1 MIQPQISIAHQSSAP
16 KISFS
21 LWLCCLI
28 ALLLLCSLRGG
39 ATTYVPMSDRDLA
52 DRSPAI
58 ALVSVESSG
67 PAPASG
73 LIATDYVAQVDRVV
87 KGSLP
92 GSRIVIRVPG
102 GVRADGVGLKIWGA
116 PALRD
121 GEQALVFLR
130 RTADG
135 SFMTE
140 GLMLGVFHL
149 RALEQ
154 GEIALRDLSEAHPVA
169 LPGRAAV
176 TPEAEPLRDAER
188 FVGWLADRAA
198 GMERPADYRL
208 AETPSR
214 RQAIDQFTQ
223 LSTQDGK
230 YARWFVFDSGKS
242 VRWLSQSA
250 GQPGLSPDATV
261 ASFTAALNAW
271 TDDPTSNILYSYGGT
286 TQATGG
292 LRGNDGVNAIIFSD
306 PNGEVPGTFDCA
318 AGGVISMGGPY
329 YYLSTLNFHGT
340 QYHETFEGDVVTN
353 DNTQCFFQDNPK
365 GAEEVFAHE
374 LGHTLGFGH
383 SPDRQAL
390 MYAKAHNDGR
400 GAQLG
405 TDDRV
410 GASQVYGDG
419 SYQPPPPPP
428 PPDPYIR
435 LNANPTSKTT
445 VQLGW
450 THNLKTQTSFDVEQ
464 QQRDGSFK
472 VVASLNS
479 RAKALVVKT
488 LAANTVYVFRICGH
502 VPGKADVESNAAKAR
517 TRR

>member
-1 MIQPQISIAHQSSAP
+1 M
-16 KISFS
+16 
-21 LWLCCLI
+21 L
-28 ALLLLCSLRGG
+28 
-39 ATTYVPMSDRDLA
+39 DRDLA
-52 DRSPAI
+52 DRAPVI

-67 PAPASG
+67 PAPAG
-73 LIATDYVAQVDRVV
+73 GVIAMDSVVSVERVV
-87 KGSLP
+87 KGNLP

-121 GEQALVFLR
+121 GEQALVFLLPA
-130 RTADG
+130 ADG
-135 SFMTE
+135 SFTVE

-149 RALEQ
+149 RVSGA
-154 GEIALRDLSEAHPVA
+154 GEVALRDLSEAHPVA
-169 LPGRAAV
+169 LPGRVAV

-188 FVGWLADRAA
+188 FVEWLADRAA
-198 GMERPADYRL
+198 GVERPADYRL
-208 AETPSR
+208 AETPDR
-214 RQAIDQFTQ
+214 RLAVDKFTQ
-223 LSTQDGK
+223 LTAQDGK
-230 YARWFVFDSGKS
+230 STRWFQFDSGKGA
-242 VRWLSQSA
+242 RWLSHAA
-250 GQPGLSPDATV
+250 GQPGLSPEDTA
-261 ASFTAALNAW
+261 ASFVAALEAW
-271 TDDPTSNILYSYGGT
+271 TADPTSTILYSYGGT

-292 LRGNDGVNAIIFSD
+292 LRGNDGINAILFND

-318 AGGVISMGGPY
+318 AGGVLSMGGPY
-329 YYLSTLNFHGT
+329 YYLSTVSFRGT
-340 QYHETFEGDVVTN
+340 PYHETFEGDVVTN
-353 DNTQCFFQDNPK
+353 DNSQCFFQDNPK

-383 SPDRQAL
+383 SPDRQSL
-390 MYAKAHNDGR
+390 MFAKAHNDGR

-450 THNLKTQTSFDVEQ
+450 THNLKNQTSFDVEQ
-464 QQRDGSFK
+464 QQRDGTFK

-479 RAKALVVKT
+479 RGKAFVVKA
-488 LAANTVYVFRICGH
+488 LAANTAYVFRVCGH
-502 VPGKADVESNAAKAR
+502 VPGQADVESNAAKAR

>member
-1 MIQPQISIAHQSSAP
+1 MTRTRCWLRSREAV
-16 KISFS
+16 
-21 LWLCCLI
+21 LCCLI
-28 ALLLLCSLRGG
+28 ALLLLSSRRGG
-39 ATTYVPMSDRDLA
+39 ATTYVPMTDRDLA

-67 PAPASG
+67 PAPAGG
-73 LIATDYVAQVDRVV
+73 LIATDSVVQVDRVV

-102 GVRADGVGLKIWGA
+102 GVRADGVGLKIWGT

-121 GEQALVFLR
+121 GERMLVFLR
-130 RTADG
+130 PAADG
-135 SFMTE
+135 SFTIE
-140 GLMLGVFHL
+140 GLMLGAFHL
-149 RALEQ
+149 RALEE
-154 GEIALRDLSEAHPVA
+154 GEVALRDLSEAHPVA
-169 LPGRAAV
+169 LPGRAAA
-176 TPEAEPLRDAER
+176 EFDQEPLRDAER
-188 FVGWLADRAA
+188 FVEWLADRAA
-198 GMERPADYRL
+198 GVERPADYRL
-208 AETPSR
+208 VETPSR
-214 RQAIDQFTQ
+214 RQAIDKFTQ

-242 VRWLSQSA
+242 VRWFNQAA

-261 ASFTAALNAW
+261 ASFVAALNVW
-271 TDDPTSNILYSYGGT
+271 TDDPTSTILYSYGGT

-292 LRGNDGVNAIIFSD
+292 LRGNDGVNAIIFND
-306 PNGEVPGTFDCA
+306 PNGEVPGTYDCA
-318 AGGVISMGGPY
+318 AGGVLSMGGPY
-329 YYLSTLNFHGT
+329 YYLSSTLNFRGV
-340 QYHETFEGDVVTN
+340 QYHEIFEGDVITN
-353 DNTQCFFQDNPK
+353 DNSQCFFQDNPS
-365 GAEEVFAHE
+365 GEAEVFAHE

-410 GASQVYGDG
+410 GASQIYGDG

-450 THNLKTQTSFDVEQ
+450 THNLKTQTSFDIEQ
-464 QQRDGSFK
+464 QQHDGTFK
-472 VVASLNS
+472 AVASLNS
-479 RAKALVVKT
+479 RGKAFLVKALT
-488 LAANTVYVFRICGH
+488 ANTLYVFRIRGH
-502 VPGKADVESNAAKAR
+502 VPGKPDVLSNAAKAR